1 MTDPASYTYQ
11 WRRDGVA
18 ISKAVSA
25 SYTVQAADAG
35 RQLTCAVRADN
46 PAGST
51 QVTTQATDDVV
62 PAVLFDDFAG
72 TSVDTTKWSVESWS
86 KPGTA
91 FDLETYDPSACTV
104 ADGMLTIRA
113 TARGT
118 YPSATYVSGRMQS
131 LSTFTYGTVTV
142 VAKLPKGNGLWP
154 AIWLASDPGPPEIDI
169 LENGGSDTFNGQ
181 STYIT
186 GPNYSDVWHTVT
198 VWQLPGNVDL
208 SLEYHTYVLEWTAD
222 GLTWSV
228 DGFTVKSFTAGAAA
242 LAGTAISGVPMF
254 VVLNLAVG
262 SRSCPFGAVDT
273 DTPFPAE
280 FNIKSVLVAK

>member
-1 MTDPASYTYQ
+1 VIDPASYTYQ
-11 WRRDGVA
+11 WSRDGVE
-18 ISKAVSA
+18 ISKAVSS
-25 SYTVQAADAG
+25 SYTVQRADQG

-51 QVTTQATDDVV
+51 QVTSRATDEVV
-62 PAVLFDDFAG
+62 AAIFFDEFSGAA
-72 TSVDTTKWSVESWS
+72 VDTTRWSVESWS

-104 ADGMLTIRA
+104 ADGVLSIRA
-113 TARGT
+113 TALGT
-118 YPSATYVSGRMQS
+118 YPTAHYVSGRMQS
-131 LSTFTYGTVTV
+131 LTTFTYGTVTV

-186 GPNYSDVWHTVT
+186 GPDYSDVWHTVT
-198 VWQLPGNVDL
+198 VWQLPGNIDL
-208 SLEYHTYVLEWTAD
+208 SLDYHTYVLEWAED

-228 DGFTVKSFTAGAAA
+228 DGFTVKSFTAEAAA
-242 LAGTAISGVPMF
+242 AAGTSISQVPMF

-262 SRSCPFGAVDT
+262 SSSCPFGTVDQT
-273 DTPFPAE
+273 TSFPAE
-280 FNIKSVLVAK
+280 FNVKSVLVSE